1 MTGRGDAATSP
12 SLAQETVRLF
22 EAIRDEAAKISR
34 ATRAPLEDVEQE
46 MRVMCLEV
54 ALGISRYDERRG
66 PLRPWLIV
74 RAWRA
79 ARRWGWSATRAEELD
94 LDSAFEA
101 LADKSCASGTD
112 ELLIDEEERRALE
125 QDLERAHKPGVRG
138 ADPRTTFEILSVEH
152 WSERDAVKWCGGSRK
167 VARLAKRRA
176 ERIQAVVLP
185 QSNGERH
192 ATIR

>member
-1 MTGRGDAATSP
+1 MRRDLQPLDRVHEGVAGLRALLRRAMGR
-12 SLAQETVRLF
+12 
-22 EAIRDEAAKISR
+22 AIR
-34 ATRAPLEDVEQE
+34 TR
-46 MRVMCLEV
+46 RV
-54 ALGISRYDERRG
+54 G
-66 PLRPWLIV
+66 
-74 RAWRA
+74 
-79 ARRWGWSATRAEELD
+79 D

-176 ERIQAVVLP
+176 ERIKAVVLP